1 MHPANCSSR
10 QIYLAPKNLQI
21 LCYYASKPKFSY
33 AATYFESFFLIIFF
47 SKGKKELMQQQAFSN
62 TTQQGQEG
70 QKFAYLAKQYFA
82 SLHERFTFLEI
93 S

>member
-10 QIYLAPKNLQI
+10 QIDLTPKNLQI

-33 AATYFESFFLIIFF
+33 AASSFESFFLIIFF
-47 SKGKKELMQQQAFSN
+47 PKGKKKLLQQQAFSN

-82 SLHERFTFLEI
+82 SLHDRFTISEI

>member
-1 MHPANCSSR
+1 MGQLTLKA
-10 QIYLAPKNLQI
+10 
-21 LCYYASKPKFSY
+21 
-33 AATYFESFFLIIFF
+33 FFLYSYI
-47 SKGKKELMQQQAFSN
+47 SKGKKELLQQQAFSN

-70 QKFAYLAKQYFA
+70 HKFAYLAKQYFA

>member
-1 MHPANCSSR
+1 MDLTGHRN
-10 QIYLAPKNLQI
+10 
-21 LCYYASKPKFSY
+21 
-33 AATYFESFFLIIFF
+33 AATYFSYNFFFL
-47 SKGKKELMQQQAFSN
+47 KGKKELLQQQAFSN